1 VGQNSPRRPGLSLD
15 RVLEVE
21 GVGHQASTPSH
32 GVDAVATEKKN
43 QTVNRGELSYSG
55 EGRRENSEEI

>member
-1 VGQNSPRRPGLSLD
+1 
-15 RVLEVE
+15 VLEVE
-21 GVGHQASTPSH
+21 GVGHQASPPSH
-32 GVDAVATEKKN
+32 GVDAMATEKKKN

>member
-1 VGQNSPRRPGLSLD
+1 MVNSPRRPGLSLG
-15 RVLEVE
+15 RVREVE
-21 GVGHQASTPSH
+21 GVGLQASTPSH
-32 GVDAVATEKKN
+32 DVDAVATEKN

>member
-1 VGQNSPRRPGLSLD
+1 MGQNSPRRPGLSLD

-21 GVGHQASTPSH
+21 GVEHQASTPSH
-32 GVDAVATEKKN
+32 GVDAEATEKN